1 MVKLVKI
8 YSTPTC
14 PYCIR
19 AKQYLK
25 ENAVNFEDV
34 DVSTN
39 EEAAEEMIKISGQMG
54 VPVIDIEGELIVG
67 FDKER
72 IKKALGL

>member
-1 MVKLVKI
+1 M
-8 YSTPTC
+8 C

-39 EEAAEEMIKISGQMG
+39 EEAAEEMIKISGQMS